1 MVWPTR
7 KESFQTAA
15 AVFGFVVLMALFL
28 WIVDKGLEV
37 VLYDLILGWKK

>member
-1 MVWPTR
+1 M
-7 KESFQTAA
+7 
-15 AVFGFVVLMALFL
+15 GLFL